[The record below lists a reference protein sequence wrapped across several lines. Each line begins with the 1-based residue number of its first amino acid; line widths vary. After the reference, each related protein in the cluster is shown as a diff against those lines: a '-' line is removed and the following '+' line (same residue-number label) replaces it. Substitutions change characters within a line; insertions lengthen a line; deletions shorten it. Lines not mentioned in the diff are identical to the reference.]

1 MAFSWTKERINYLR
15 ENAGKLNTR
24 EIADALG
31 TNITAVR
38 NMAVRLK
45 LSLRVRGYTVEQ
57 MGKVRELY
65 ATREDI
71 SIREISRLTGL
82 AHGVV
87 SYILYASDRKTRSQ
101 YHRVRFIEFETDK
114 DVRLFVQADLVDVRR
129 TRTEKLT
136 GGQGLHDIWLLDGT
150 HYKGKNVSFA
160 ERIMSWDDRRY
171 RE

>member
-1 MAFSWTKERINYLR
+1 MAFSWTEERIHYLR
-15 ENAGKLNTR
+15 ENAGKLKAR

-31 TNITAVR
+31 TDITAVR

-45 LSLRVRGYTVEQ
+45 LSLRVTGYTHEQVEA
-57 MGKVRELY
+57 VRELY
-65 ATREDI
+65 ASQGDI

-87 SYILYASDRKTRSQ
+87 SYILYDSNRKKRSQ
-101 YHRVRFIEFETDK
+101 YHRVRFIEFETEEG
-114 DVRLFVQADLVDVRR
+114 VRLFVQAELVDAHR
-129 TRTEKLT
+129 TRTESLT

-160 ERIMSWDDRRY
+160 ERIMSGDDRRH
-171 RE
+171 RA